1 MLGAF
6 SRRIERLGLE
16 EMGLKKR
23 TQASGRL
30 RSRDD
35 IKISDDDDACLFWN
49 DITVDNIWR

>member
-1 MLGAF
+1 VLGAF

-35 IKISDDDDACLFWN
+35 IKISDDDDACLFWY